1 MRSKA
6 ERYAMALVLAGITA
20 IWSGIVW
27 TTALQLIARY
37 AVEGCPPAVFASSKK

>member
-20 IWSGIVW
+20 VWSGIVW
-27 TTALQLIARY
+27 TTP
-37 AVEGCPPAVFASSKK
+37 CN